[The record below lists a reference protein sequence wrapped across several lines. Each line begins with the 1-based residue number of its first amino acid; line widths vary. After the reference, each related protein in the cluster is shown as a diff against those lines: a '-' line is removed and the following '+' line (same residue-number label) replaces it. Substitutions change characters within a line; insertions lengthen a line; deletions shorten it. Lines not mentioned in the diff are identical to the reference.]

1 MSSMLTL
8 LTMPSHISARHVDM
22 AQMICADI
30 KTILMCTQ
38 ELSLIFANIAMQPL
52 QVWELWVDMSELF
65 MREEREN
72 ESLS

>member
-1 MSSMLTL
+1 
-8 LTMPSHISARHVDM
+8 M
-22 AQMICADI
+22 AQMICANI
-30 KTILMCTQ
+30 RTILMFTQ